1 MITISYPKANVGRIE
16 LKLQHVPGK
25 PLRLYFKEAGLESL
39 RMRHAVMRPKTRE
52 RLTNAHEPKDGE
64 TILVELA
71 GRAMS

>member
-1 MITISYPKANVGRIE
+1 VITISYPKANVGRIE
-16 LKLQHVPGK
+16 MKLPHVPGK
-25 PLRLYFKEAGLESL
+25 ALRSYFKEAGLESL

-52 RLTNAHEPKDGE
+52 RLTNAHEPRDGE